1 MELNTSRVLY
11 DYWNEIRKGRKA
23 PRRFEIEPARIAGA
37 LPNTFILEIGQVSSL
52 RFRLAGTAL
61 CEYYKQ
67 ELRGTN
73 FLDLWSEAD
82 REAIST
88 LVATLADQGAVGK
101 LSFRA
106 SVTKDQVARF
116 ECVLL
121 PLVNSGKK
129 VSRILGSIVPFSPP
143 FWLGTVEF
151 SRQALDDVN
160 LLWPDHAPQ
169 FLVSAE
175 PPVFEQT
182 PAQRDPKP
190 DIPAEPKPEVMERHR
205 KPRFKVYEGGLSSRS
220 R

>member
-1 MELNTSRVLY
+1 MMELNTSRVLY

-37 LPNTFILEIGQVSSL
+37 LPNTFILEIGRASSL

-88 LVATLADQGAVGK
+88 VVAALADQGAVGK
-101 LSFRA
+101 FLFRA
-106 SVTKDQVARF
+106 GITKDRMARF

-121 PLVNSGKK
+121 PLVNSGKR
-129 VSRILGSIVPFSPP
+129 VSRILGCIVPFDPP

-151 SRQALDDVN
+151 TRQTLDDATLV
-160 LLWPDHAPQ
+160 WPDSAPK
-169 FLVSAE
+169 FLTSDEQPVLAPAPVPIDQ
-175 PPVFEQT
+175 PPDVLR
-182 PAQRDPKP
+182 RD
-190 DIPAEPKPEVMERHR
+190 R
-205 KPRFKVYEGGLSSRS
+205 KPRFKVYEGGLSSRT

>member
-37 LPNTFILEIGQVSSL
+37 LPNTFILEIGRVSSL

-73 FLDLWSEAD
+73 FLDLWCEAD

-88 LVATLADQGAVGK
+88 LVAAVADQGAVGT
-101 LSFRA
+101 LLFRA
-106 SVTKDQVARF
+106 GITKDRMARF

-121 PLVNSGKK
+121 PLVNSGKR
-129 VSRILGSIVPFSPP
+129 VSRILGSIVPFDPP

-151 SRQALDDVN
+151 TRQKLDDVS
-160 LLWPDHAPQ
+160 LVWPDNAPK
-169 FLVSAE
+169 FLASTERPVLE
-175 PPVFEQT
+175 PA
-182 PAQRDPKP
+182 PAPMDR
-190 DIPAEPKPEVMERHR
+190 EPSILKSDR
-205 KPRFKVYEGGLSSRS
+205 KPRFKVYEGGLSDRT